1 MAASSFVHVD
11 SSTTTSIGPS
21 LLGPILLIYIYCNKF
36 TFTNSHLHTTLAWYT
51 HYMLY
56 FDRVSKEYENGNK
69 VLDSISLTIN
79 QGELVS
85 IVGHSGA
92 GKTTLVK
99 LLLAEEHPTE
109 GTVSFNSD
117 NVSDLRGKDMT
128 NYRRKIGVVFQD
140 FRLIP
145 NKTAYENVAFA
156 MEAAGKHDDDIKEDV
171 PHVLDLVDL
180 KSKMHHFPHQL
191 SGGEQQRVAI
201 ARAIINR
208 PEIIIADEP
217 TGNLDPLNTYDIV
230 QILKKINDLGT
241 TVILTTH
248 NKGIVDNLGRRVIT
262 MEDGRVTRDQKSG
275 KFTL

>member
-1 MAASSFVHVD
+1 MK
-11 SSTTTSIGPS
+11 P
-21 LLGPILLIYIYCNKF
+21 C
-36 TFTNSHLHTTLAWYT
+36 YT
-51 HYMLY
+51 HSMLY
-56 FDRVSKEYENGNK
+56 FDRVSKEYENGTK
-69 VLDSISLTIN
+69 VLSDISLTIN
-79 QGELVS
+79 KGELVS
-85 IVGHSGA
+85 VVGHSGA
-92 GKTTLVK
+92 GKTTLIK
-99 LLLAEEHPTE
+99 MLLAEEAPTE
-109 GTVSFNSD
+109 VVSFNSD
-117 NVSDLRGKDMT
+117 DIHLLRGKDMT
-128 NYRRKIGVVFQD
+128 NYRRKVGVVFQD

-156 MEAAGKHDDDIKEDV
+156 MEAAGRQDDEIAEDV

-180 KSKMHHFPHQL
+180 KDKMHHFPHQL

-262 MEDGRVTRDQKSG
+262 MENGRVTRDQKSG
-275 KFTL
+275 KFTM